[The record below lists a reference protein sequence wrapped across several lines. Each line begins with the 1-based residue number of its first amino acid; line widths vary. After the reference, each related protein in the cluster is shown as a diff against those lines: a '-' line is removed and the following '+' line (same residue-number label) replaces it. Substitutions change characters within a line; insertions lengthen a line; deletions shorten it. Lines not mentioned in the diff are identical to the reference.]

1 MNIVNNM
8 GTKQYLDCSPLTLG
22 YILEVQ
28 VHTLNVPQNKN
39 TDSAEDTLIEWKGL
53 WLGDNHLG

>member
-8 GTKQYLDCSPLTLG
+8 GTKQCLDCSPLTLG

-28 VHTLNVPQNKN
+28 VHTLNVPQKKN
-39 TDSAEDTLIEWKGL
+39 TDSAEDTLIE
-53 WLGDNHLG
+53 

>member
-8 GTKQYLDCSPLTLG
+8 GTKQCLDCSPLTLG

-39 TDSAEDTLIEWKGL
+39 TDSAEDTLIE
-53 WLGDNHLG
+53 